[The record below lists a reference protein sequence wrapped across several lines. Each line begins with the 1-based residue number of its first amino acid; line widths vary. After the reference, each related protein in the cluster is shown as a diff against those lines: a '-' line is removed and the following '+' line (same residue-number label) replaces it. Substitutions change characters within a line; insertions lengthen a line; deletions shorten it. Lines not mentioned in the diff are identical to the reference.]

1 MQTAAFV
8 RAEGPLFRYGA
19 VRAAAWFAANA
30 QDLGSRAA
38 RLGGVAL
45 AAPFG
50 LSDPTVALRLAWGAL
65 RGTSEDRLEILG
77 EEYWATQLQGN
88 LVRVGQDLVDRARAD
103 GHRVVL
109 LSDHPDCVARHLAA
123 AIRADDCICNHLELR
138 AGRATGRIAD
148 PLASRFGGPA
158 LQAYATAH
166 GLSLAGSLAYGTSG
180 SDIALLAGVGRP
192 CAVDPAADLRRAA
205 RDLDWPV
212 VVS

>member
-1 MQTAAFV
+1 MHTAAFV
-8 RAEGPLFRYGA
+8 RAEGPLLPYGA
-19 VRAAAWFAANA
+19 VRAAAWLAANA

-50 LSDPTVALRLAWGAL
+50 LSDPILALRLAWGAL

-77 EEYWATQLQGN
+77 EEYWETQLRGK
-88 LVRVGQDLVDRARAD
+88 LVRVGQDLLERARAD

-109 LSDHPDCVARHLAA
+109 VSDHPDCVARHLAE
-123 AIRADDCICNHLELR
+123 AIRADVLVCNQLELR

-158 LQAYATAH
+158 LQAFASAH
-166 GLSLAGSLAYGTSG
+166 GLSLAGSLAYGTAG
-180 SDIALLAGVGRP
+180 TDIALLAGVGRP
-192 CAVDPAADLRRAA
+192 CAVAPTAELRRAA

-212 VVS
+212 VAP